1 MTRFFG
7 KVGVE
12 TAGAYVDGVWT
23 VDIEERD
30 FFGDVPDETSSSEPS
45 EKVNAD
51 YRLQNRIDIHADVS
65 SAHITKIKYV
75 SVYGENWE
83 VISARVRRP
92 RIELSLGG
100 IYNGKTANDPP
111 GSP

>member
-1 MTRFFG
+1 MTRFYG

-12 TAGAYVDGVWT
+12 TTGTYVDDVWT

-30 FFGDVPDETSSSEPS
+30 FYGDVPDETSSIEPS
-45 EKVNAD
+45 DKVNPD
-51 YRLQNRIDIHADVS
+51 FRLQNRISIHADVS

-100 IYNGKTANDPP
+100 IYHGKTA
-111 GSP
+111 